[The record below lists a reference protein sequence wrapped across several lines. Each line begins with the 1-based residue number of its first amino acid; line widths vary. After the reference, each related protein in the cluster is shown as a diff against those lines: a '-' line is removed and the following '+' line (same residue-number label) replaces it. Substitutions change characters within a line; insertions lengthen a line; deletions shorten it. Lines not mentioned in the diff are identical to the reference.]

1 MDSSLA
7 PAAYAGTLLL
17 ALRLLVEANFFE
29 MMSDLFEVYPLWGV
43 VLSISFLFTSAK
55 LLASSFAF
63 ARVCLPVVAAGTSRF
78 LACLS
83 AAATRR
89 ASLVREAVVS
99 ASRGFVTTLG
109 STTAAGIL
117 SWVLCRLLLP
127 PLLSIARPFARAILG
142 QYAAWESRVLARL
155 GDFADLVC
163 VDMGRRVERRRV
175 LRTRELQ
182 WSAQR
187 SRLDQ
192 LNDLVALIARNAA
205 DAWSESREWLGGRYE
220 HLRPSEFAGRV
231 AITAPEQGPLPPLG
245 LWFRLRHR
253 IDLDVYWADQTIARL
268 DAAMERNQVAIAD
281 LERQVAVRSREIRA
295 INDQVR
301 DCRQRARAA
310 LVSTSFVRPTQIANF
325 CRQLPLFRRPEAR
338 AQEAEPSAAAAAAA
352 AALPSRAEADSPG
365 PAAILPSP
373 PSPPPPPQT
382 PRFHRALLPP
392 PPPSPTPEEIFAAA
406 AAATP
411 VPNKSRK
418 RALLDQARKQL
429 EQSAEH
435 TRLLA
440 EQRAE
445 SERQEREDAQQRAA
459 RAEVHQHLAARARA
473 ARQRYRE
480 RHGTAVAT
488 QKAVVESAV
497 AEETPLDGLL
507 LSVEP
512 NNTTTTT
519 TTTADPEPSLEGEG
533 DAGAAVAAANVATQE
548 SEPSLK
554 GTKTVADDFP
564 ADRPDDEPKP
574 SSKGM
579 GMKAV
584 RFALPE
590 DPEPL
595 LEGRGRVEAR
605 EVAYEPET
613 AEPIGHAQPVTVTS
627 GSLAEEL
634 PEAEQGVA
642 EAEADPIAE
651 EPESPLERKVKADD
665 EPIAEEP
672 ESPLERKVKADDEP
686 IAEEPES
693 PLERK
698 VKADDEPIAE
708 EPESPLERK
717 VKADDEP
724 IATEEPEPKISSFS
738 SSTEEEEED
747 DEAMVDVAFINVP
760 TKSEAE
766 PSHEEEEATMEVE
779 PLLALP
785 IPGPETE
792 LGEVMELEL
801 TTLAAEEPKTVVH
814 IVPAQESEKAEVFT
828 DLTDTPMPEASFQE
842 EKEEGEEGEKD
853 EAMTVEQHQPA
864 AQAEPFDDQMHI
876 DLPQPWEQQMVT
888 YQMAEEARLDA
899 IDEQYRRADDAEVRA
914 AWQAELEAAEAQRLA
929 DEQAERELALALQ
942 AAIEEHDRQQAE
954 TAERARQEQ
963 QAMMEQVALDQA
975 RQQQQEAENAAW
987 MQELARIAQMAEAAL
1002 QKSTQ
1007 LAERRQ
1013 REQEQQEEEQALL
1026 IAQAAATPA
1035 QPAVTAEEAVVAT
1048 GAGVD
1053 SGLEAQAGQ
1062 PNQEASNSTEEDT
1075 DLNEQ
1080 ELSFLMCEGS
1090 GFDDFLF
1097 GDFSA
1102 LEEEVNTATQGA
1114 EATGT
1119 TAATTTTTTTTT
1131 TNTAPS
1137 FVLTLPSTTPGPAAD
1152 ANHTPVSTT
1161 NQADPTP
1168 TPEPADQ
1175 LTIPGLAPPVS
1186 EFNFSMDTREAKA
1199 KAKAKASDS
1208 KPAPA
1213 EEAETQQQQQQQ
1225 AAGASANPARKIL
1238 PAKGRLAKLRAAG
1251 DPRAE
1256 LADQQQQHQHQ
1267 QSSANNDASIE
1278 EELAALEQG
1287 WAEEERQ
1294 DPEWARAEA
1303 EHLARQEEEGKRAKA
1318 EARALARAQAALEL
1332 RQQEEQRLEHAA
1344 RFATAA
1350 ASSFG
1355 QETIFRPP
1363 EPGEEARFDP
1373 RAQEARAEA
1382 ETAIA
1387 MRTAD
1392 EEARR
1397 RAASHKIDR
1406 DPEPEPE
1413 DVVDWGDEEI
1423 SEEE

>member
-310 LVSTSFVRPTQIANF
+310 LVSTSF
-325 CRQLPLFRRPEAR
+325 
-338 AQEAEPSAAAAAAA
+338 
-352 AALPSRAEADSPG
+352 
-365 PAAILPSP
+365 
-373 PSPPPPPQT
+373 
-382 PRFHRALLPP
+382 
-392 PPPSPTPEEIFAAA
+392 
-406 AAATP
+406 
-411 VPNKSRK
+411 
-418 RALLDQARKQL
+418 
-429 EQSAEH
+429 
-435 TRLLA
+435 
-440 EQRAE
+440 
-445 SERQEREDAQQRAA
+445 
-459 RAEVHQHLAARARA
+459 
-473 ARQRYRE
+473 
-480 RHGTAVAT
+480 
-488 QKAVVESAV
+488 
-497 AEETPLDGLL
+497 
-507 LSVEP
+507 
-512 NNTTTTT
+512 
-519 TTTADPEPSLEGEG
+519 
-533 DAGAAVAAANVATQE
+533 
-548 SEPSLK
+548 
-554 GTKTVADDFP
+554 
-564 ADRPDDEPKP
+564 
-574 SSKGM
+574 
-579 GMKAV
+579 
-584 RFALPE
+584 
-590 DPEPL
+590 
-595 LEGRGRVEAR
+595 
-605 EVAYEPET
+605 
-613 AEPIGHAQPVTVTS
+613 
-627 GSLAEEL
+627 
-634 PEAEQGVA
+634 
-642 EAEADPIAE
+642 
-651 EPESPLERKVKADD
+651 
-665 EPIAEEP
+665 
-672 ESPLERKVKADDEP
+672 
-686 IAEEPES
+686 
-693 PLERK
+693 
-698 VKADDEPIAE
+698 

-1225 AAGASANPARKIL
+1225 PAGASANPGARKIL

-1332 RQQEEQRLEHAA
+1332 RQQEEQRREHAA